1 MNKGQTILH
10 TYKKTG
16 GITLSRKQILNCT
29 NRFQSNNEKELSQ
42 KYTQKW
48 IEIINH
54 YEAEKFDKKCKK
66 PLYKSG
72 QL

>member
-1 MNKGQTILH
+1 M
-10 TYKKTG
+10 
-16 GITLSRKQILNCT
+16 SRKQILNCT
-29 NRFQSNNEKELSQ
+29 NIFQSSNEKELSQ